1 MWHAWFLDILISIYC
16 IEITSNAITLCILG
30 VICYFSLHDNQTP
43 DYKYVMGQVEQQ
55 SGLTIGQEKEVICH
69 LWSSRETT
77 YQQLRHL
84 QYILQDLN
92 LPDNDFSA
100 GLKVKSFI
108 HKLDFYT
115 LLNLFSNYQHL
126 VSNIYLLKPGNKK
139 TLFFSVKVLL

>member
-1 MWHAWFLDILISIYC
+1 
-16 IEITSNAITLCILG
+16 
-30 VICYFSLHDNQTP
+30 
-43 DYKYVMGQVEQQ
+43 MGQVEQQ
-55 SGLTIGQEKEVICH
+55 SGLTIGQEKEVICQ

>member
-1 MWHAWFLDILISIYC
+1 
-16 IEITSNAITLCILG
+16 
-30 VICYFSLHDNQTP
+30 
-43 DYKYVMGQVEQQ
+43 MGQVEQQ

-108 HKLDFYT
+108 HKSYFYT

-126 VSNIYLLKPGNKK
+126 VSNIYLLKPGYKK